1 MAEQTVETIKMVEKA
16 LSVLDALRME
26 RGRLGLNE
34 IAKRCSIIPST
45 TYRILKTLE
54 LDGWVFQCSDDRYIA
69 GEKLSFVI
77 EKNNLYLALKDVSAF
92 TMNAYTAKYGKAMNL
107 IVRDGKTCYVLQ
119 QSRTKNLVD
128 YVPPLHAALPFH
140 ACAGGKILLAE
151 QPILI
156 VEKLLETTELVA
168 MTPHTITDPEV
179 FWRELRQVAK
189 QGYAFDNK
197 ESSENGSCIAV
208 PVRDNQGNTI
218 ASLSFSG
225 IMGVEDP
232 QTLVPLVPVL
242 HEAAREIS
250 HNLYRCWNEDQA

>member
-1 MAEQTVETIKMVEKA
+1 MAEQTVETIKMVERA
-16 LSVLDALRME
+16 LSVLDVLRTE

-77 EKNNLYLALKDVSAF
+77 EKNNLFLALKDVAAF

-107 IVRDGKTCYVLQ
+107 IVRDGRTCYVLQ

-128 YVPPLHAALPFH
+128 YVPPLYAALPFH

-156 VEKLLETTELVA
+156 VEKLLETTELFA
-168 MTPHTITDPEV
+168 MTPNTITDPEV

-189 QGYAFDNK
+189 QGYAFDNR

-208 PVRDNQGNTI
+208 PVRNNEGDTI

-242 HEAAREIS
+242 HEAAKEIS
-250 HNLYRCWNEDQA
+250 HNLYRCWKEDPT